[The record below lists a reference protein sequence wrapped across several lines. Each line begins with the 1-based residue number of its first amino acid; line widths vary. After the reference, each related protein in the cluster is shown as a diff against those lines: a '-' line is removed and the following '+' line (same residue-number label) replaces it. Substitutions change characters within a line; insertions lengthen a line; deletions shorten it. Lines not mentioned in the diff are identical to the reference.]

1 MQVASVVPL
10 TINRCNLLAMLEQRE
25 ETYYKT
31 FVKKSVEQIAEI
43 ALLTLGQAA
52 VDRWHQERKHRIT
65 STMAHRIKTR
75 RTEFEA
81 LAAALASPRPFW
93 AQATTYGRNTE
104 AEARRELSMA
114 LELPIHEVGLV
125 VHPEQPW
132 LCGSPDGLV
141 ITGDTTRLV
150 EIKCPFILQD
160 SMLIDFERC
169 ISHVKFLHYVD
180 DKLTLKSSHEYYTQL
195 MVMLYVLN
203 LSDALF
209 FVYSKKQSITVEVK
223 RNDKFLAEYIPK
235 LECFYFT
242 HLLKALAKK

>member
-1 MQVASVVPL
+1 MIACEDSHDENADPTGASTEAVDESLNLGIEVVRSLLGEARETYATMQVASVVPL

-104 AEARRELSMA
+104 AEARRELSREENYEA
-114 LELPIHEVGLV
+114 K
-125 VHPEQPW
+125 
-132 LCGSPDGLV
+132 DGNNASYN
-141 ITGDTTRLV
+141 TQMDQKRRQTRL
-150 EIKCPFILQD
+150 FT
-160 SMLIDFERC
+160 
-169 ISHVKFLHYVD
+169 LH
-180 DKLTLKSSHEYYTQL
+180 
-195 MVMLYVLN
+195 
-203 LSDALF
+203 DA
-209 FVYSKKQSITVEVK
+209 Q
-223 RNDKFLAEYIPK
+223 P
-235 LECFYFT
+235 
-242 HLLKALAKK
+242 